1 MSNNTIW
8 DEYKNSLSEFLT
20 EKATGDIIKIKDEGN
35 LKMISHSKMED
46 NDGLT
51 KARIVDQKKI
61 YTIEF
66 KKSVLRS
73 RFRCWKLALIAHEF
87 CHMLTYAD
95 KNVDTQ
101 EKIDKLPHHG
111 QKFQSTVRRSVRSSA
126 IKREVLKKVG
136 SRPSCVYKNRNMCRW
151 CNGD

>member
-1 MSNNTIW
+1 MSNTTIL

-20 EKATGDIIKIKDEGN
+20 KKAKDDIIKIEKQGN
-35 LKMISHSKMED
+35 LTMISHSKMED

-51 KARIVDQKKI
+51 KARIVDQKKK

-66 KKSVLRS
+66 KKSALRS
-73 RFRCWKLALIAHEF
+73 RFRCWKVALIAHEF

-95 KNVDTQ
+95 ENVDTQ

-111 QKFQSTVRRSVRSSA
+111 QKFQATVHRYVRSSA

>member
-95 KNVDTQ
+95 KNVFVSNSN
-101 EKIDKLPHHG
+101 ELPP
-111 QKFQSTVRRSVRSSA
+111 QLDCLCLMCV
-126 IKREVLKKVG
+126 IKT
-136 SRPSCVYKNRNMCRW
+136 YT
-151 CNGD
+151 

>member
-1 MSNNTIW
+1 MNTESIW

-20 EKATGDIIKIKDEGN
+20 KDAKDDILKIVDQGS
-35 LKMISHSKMED
+35 LKMISHSDMED
-46 NDGLT
+46 NDGT
-51 KARIVDQKKI
+51 TQARIVDQKKK

-66 KKSVLRS
+66 KESVLRS
-73 RFRCWKLALIAHEF
+73 RFRCWKVALIAHEF

-95 KNVDTQ
+95 ENVDTQ
-101 EKIDKLPHHG
+101 DKIDRLPHHG
-111 QKFQSTVRRSVRSSA
+111 QAFQSTVRRSVRSSV

>member
-1 MSNNTIW
+1 MSNTTIL

-20 EKATGDIIKIKDEGN
+20 KKAKDDIIKIEKQGN
-35 LKMISHSKMED
+35 LTLISHSKMED

-51 KARIVDQKKI
+51 QARIVDQKKK
-61 YTIEF
+61 YTIEL
-66 KKSVLRS
+66 KKSALRS
-73 RFRCWKLALIAHEF
+73 RFRCWKVPLIAHEF

-95 KNVDTQ
+95 ENVDTQ

-136 SRPSCVYKNRNMCRW
+136 SRPSCVYKNRDMCRW